1 MATTSFLYHEQGLQ
15 GYRHIRT
22 QYGGGFAAHHVELH
36 PKKRRC
42 GGCGAPW
49 WRLVFDGTF
58 ERTFLGLPVGRRQQ
72 LIVLHG
78 HEQHCK
84 KCGRTLREPIGFT
97 VGKQTYTKRFSRYV
111 AALCGILQLQ
121 HVARLLGVGWDLV
134 KGIHKRH
141 LAMKLK
147 RRKLGKVRYIAVDE
161 FAVHKGHR
169 YMTVVL
175 DLETGEILH
184 AQEGKDALA
193 LTSFLLRL
201 RRARKKLKAV
211 AMDMSASYR
220 RAVLDVFGDK
230 VDIVH
235 DPFHVV
241 ALASKAIDGTRRDLV
256 RDLEGDERKVLKGSR
271 FLLLRGLENVREA
284 GLERLMLLMEM
295 NEPLYEAYLLKED
308 LRMFWNLPDVEH
320 GKTFLDQWTSQA
332 RALGNKH
339 FMKLANTLDN
349 HRPGL
354 LAWFAHRISTGPLEG
369 LNNKIKVLKRQAYGF
384 RDMDYFKLRL
394 YFLHEARIDRPR

>member
-1 MATTSFLYHEQGLQ
+1 MATTSFLYHAQGLQ
-15 GYRHIRT
+15 WYRHLRT
-22 QYGGGFAAHHVELH
+22 EYSGGFEAHHIELN

-42 GGCGAPW
+42 AGCGARW
-49 WRLVFDGTF
+49 WELVFDGAF

-78 HEQHCK
+78 HEQRCK
-84 KCGRTLREPIGFT
+84 KCERTLREPIPFT
-97 VGKQTYTKRFSRYV
+97 VGKQTYTRRFARYV
-111 AALCGILQLQ
+111 VELCGILQIK

-141 LAMKLK
+141 LAQKFK
-147 RRKLGKVRYIAVDE
+147 KRKLGKVGYIAVDE
-161 FAVHKGHR
+161 FAVQKGHR

-175 DLETGEILH
+175 DLETGAIIH
-184 AQEGKDALA
+184 AHEGKDALA
-193 LTSFLLRL
+193 LTGFLLRL
-201 RRARKKLKAV
+201 RRAGKGVKAV
-211 AMDMSASYR
+211 AMDMSAAYR
-220 RAVLDVFGDK
+220 RAVLDVFGES

-241 ALASKAIDGTRRDLV
+241 ALASKAIDETRRDMV
-256 RDLEGDERKVLKGSR
+256 RVLEGEERKVLKGTR
-271 FLLLRGLENVREA
+271 FLLLRGLENVKED
-284 GLERLMLLMEM
+284 GLERLMLLMEL

-308 LRMFWNLPDVEH
+308 LRMFWNSPDAEH
-320 GKTFLDQWTSQA
+320 GKTFLDQWTAQA

-339 FMKLANTLDN
+339 FARLAKTLDE

-369 LNNKIKVLKRQAYGF
+369 LNNKIKVLNRQAYGF
-384 RDMDYFKLRL
+384 RDMEYFKLRL
-394 YFLHEARIDRPR
+394 YFLHEARLALR